1 MYVNP
6 VPMIDAGKDF
16 TMELEIHFDDITEV
30 DHAKEIL
37 AEYILNLPKEKL
49 ANLLRCKQIKPVYP
63 ERVIKNA

>member
-49 ANLLRCKQIKPVYP
+49 ANLLRCKQIKPVYH

>member
-16 TMELEIHFDDITEV
+16 TMELEIHLDDITEI

-49 ANLLRCKQIKPVYP
+49 ANALKCKQIKPVYP
-63 ERVIKNA
+63 ERVMENS